1 MLAKLTRFGRIG
13 GFRVP
18 VNSILILY
26 LCMGTIVRPNIVW
39 VLAVAYFWR
48 AKVEDLTALL
58 QSLQRSNN
66 GGDHSSPSLSQ
77 KQSSLGGESNVS
89 PFGSIPGGSTKI

>member
-1 MLAKLTRFGRIG
+1 MHGYDRTPKHCVGSGRGI
-13 GFRVP
+13 
-18 VNSILILY
+18 
-26 LCMGTIVRPNIVW
+26 
-39 VLAVAYFWR
+39 FWKKWEAQ

-77 KQSSLGGESNVS
+77 KQSSLDGESNVS